1 MDRTSSYGMFWSSV
15 HHAFRCNR
23 CKEGGQ
29 RWETAALIMRDKVI
43 NIAISL
49 ACEYR
54 LKDKPFNLAEL
65 EEKYRDVFKE
75 YNKGVYSPGDL
86 MSDEDI
92 LAVAKIMTSVLCSE
106 DFIERMEYSR
116 A

>member
-1 MDRTSSYGMFWSSV
+1 MERTTAYGMFWSSV

-49 ACEYR
+49 ACECR
-54 LKDKPFNLAEL
+54 LKDKPFNIAEL
-65 EEKYRDVFKE
+65 EGRYREVFKE
-75 YNKGVYSPGDL
+75 YNKGVHSPGDL

-92 LAVAKIMTSVLCSE
+92 LAVAKIMTSVLCAE
-106 DFIERMEYSR
+106 DFINRMEYSR